1 METCYQLPPAL
12 AEVISPEKLGP
23 INKHGIPWEDGREGS
38 PARPALSPSP
48 RWPINFSSEA
58 LGPGNLPVLS
68 AHQATFSSLSCSLP
82 VNQSPWEPGG
92 MGGSSLE
99 QQRAACLLTPRG
111 LRKESS
117 QPFPGQFWWKVSS
130 FGTRL
135 PESSES
141 TGCSEGAGLRKSCR
155 PGVGRCTH
163 HRLLSR
169 RATRRL

>member
-23 INKHGIPWEDGREGS
+23 INKHGIPWEEGREGS

-111 LRKESS
+111 LLGFARNPHNRSLGNSGGKSVLLVQGFQKALS
-117 QPFPGQFWWKVSS
+117 QQ
-130 FGTRL
+130 
-135 PESSES
+135 
-141 TGCSEGAGLRKSCR
+141 AALREQASGKAADLGWADAHITDC
-155 PGVGRCTH
+155 
-163 HRLLSR
+163 
-169 RATRRL
+169 